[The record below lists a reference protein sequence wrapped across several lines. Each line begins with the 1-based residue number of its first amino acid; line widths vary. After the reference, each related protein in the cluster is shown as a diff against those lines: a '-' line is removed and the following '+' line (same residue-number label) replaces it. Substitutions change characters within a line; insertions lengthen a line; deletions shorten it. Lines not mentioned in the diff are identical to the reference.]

1 MMRKLLLLTFL
12 IFPYLGA
19 HASQM
24 PRYNPEAYC
33 QQVASFSGGSSMIF
47 NGCIDMEQESYNNLK
62 RIWVSIPNRTK
73 EYCHEVASISGR
85 SYSILEGCIDMEID
99 SIRSNKT
106 FQF

>member
-1 MMRKLLLLTFL
+1 MRKTLLFL
-12 IFPYLGA
+12 FLSISGMSA
-19 HASQM
+19 HASEI

-33 QQVASFSGGSSMIF
+33 RQVANVSGGSSMIF
-47 NGCIDMEQESYNNLK
+47 NGCLDMEQESYNNLK